1 MKKKYINILLGD
13 MEVNRDLKLLL
24 TIGGLYA
31 LAIFLSNTFV
41 NIYLWKQSN
50 DYVSI
55 AVYNMFVYILQPIT
69 FIIGGKMAKK
79 VDRVLVLRLG
89 VSALAIFFLTVL
101 FVGEKAATYNM
112 LLGSLLGIGYGLY
125 WLAFNVLTFE
135 ITEPETRDF
144 FNGFLGLM
152 QSFGGMV
159 GPVLAGYIIAQWDNS
174 QGYTVI
180 FTISFLLFIGAVTCS
195 FFIKRRSAEGKFYFV
210 RILKERKNNKDWSR
224 ILYAHIL
231 QGLREGIFV
240 FVISIWVFI
249 ATGSELALG
258 TFNLVFSG
266 CSFLCYYLAT
276 RFVKPHMRKRSIL
289 FGGITLFLAIFII
302 IFKLNYTIL
311 LLYGAI
317 IGIAYPLFTVP
328 YVSLTYDV
336 IGKSWKAK
344 EMRIEYIVVREMF
357 LNIGRVS
364 SIIIFLIS
372 IQFAAP
378 ETIIP
383 IVLLVLGC
391 GHFLVYFL
399 IKDIALPFSS
409 ENEMSNVKE
418 DIMSHENR

>member
-1 MKKKYINILLGD
+1 MKKKYITILLGD

-55 AVYNMFVYILQPIT
+55 AIYNMFVYILQPIT
-69 FIIGGKMAKK
+69 FIVAGKMAKK
-79 VDRVLVLRLG
+79 IDRVLVLRIG
-89 VSALAIFFLTVL
+89 VSTLAIFFLTVL

-112 LLGSLLGIGYGLY
+112 LLGSLLGIGYGFY

-152 QSFGGMV
+152 QSFGGMI
-159 GPVLAGYIIAQWDNS
+159 GPVLAGYIISQWDNS

-195 FFIKRRSAEGKFYFV
+195 FFIQRRSAEGKFNFL
-210 RILKERKNNKDWSR
+210 RIIKERRYNQDWSK

-249 ATGSELALG
+249 STNSELALG

-266 CSFLCYYLAT
+266 CSFLCYYAAT
-276 RFVKPHMRKRSIL
+276 RFVKPHMRKRSIF
-289 FGGITLFLAIFII
+289 FGGMTLFLAIFLI

-336 IGKSWKAK
+336 IGKGWRAG
-344 EMRIEYIVVREMF
+344 EMRIEYIVVREVF

-372 IQFAAP
+372 IQLVTP
-378 ETIIP
+378 VTSIP
-383 IVLLVLGC
+383 IVLLILGC

-399 IKDIALPFSS
+399 IKDITLPLLP
-409 ENEMSNVKE
+409 ENELTRVKE
-418 DIMSHENR
+418 DIINHENR